1 MRVRGLFLCPP
12 KKHPHPLDAK
22 QPAGGGERPRGQAPR
37 PLRDHGTH
45 TPATTG
51 HGTGQGT
58 TGAQGH
64 AWGARTTHANEATRR
79 TFTTASDSEHSSIS
93 AKQQRKSSSR
103 EANSNDIEH
112 STLRHGHAE
121 LSDATKQREEHCIT
135 ASDSQH
141 DKATR
146 TQQRSN
152 TTTQRK
158 EHSASTTRCN
168 KDVTQQVSNQQA
180 INQPSQRRAHADP

>member
-1 MRVRGLFLCPP
+1 MPT

-22 QPAGGGERPRGQAPR
+22 QPAREGTPHRAPTAR

-45 TPATTG
+45 IHTPAATG
-51 HGTGQGT
+51 HGTGRGT
-58 TGAQGH
+58 IGAQGH

-103 EANSNDIEH
+103 ETNSNDIEH

-121 LSDATKQREEHCIT
+121 LSDAT
-135 ASDSQH
+135 
-141 DKATR
+141 
-146 TQQRSN
+146 
-152 TTTQRK
+152 TQRK
-158 EHSASTTRCN
+158 EHSTLQATVNTAASMTRRHERSNAATRQRNAKNTAASTHDAHKGCDSTGEQSASHKPTTTVASTR
-168 KDVTQQVSNQQA
+168 
-180 INQPSQRRAHADP
+180 